1 CRLRLAGAFL
11 SKAFWR
17 SFVFTSLKLLTGLHL
32 FREDVELSK
41 TVGDHRKEER
51 SSGSTRRRKRLKVLG
66 PVNFPAKPAVLSSDP
81 ETSISTQGYTCRSC
95 VKSFII
101 KNHVFSCNL
110 IFVIGL

>member
-1 CRLRLAGAFL
+1 MFFIFSSPIRLRLAGPFL

-32 FREDVELSK
+32 YREDVELSK

-66 PVNFPAKPAVLSSDP
+66 PIQKRRFPHKGARVDHALKF
-81 ETSISTQGYTCRSC
+81 YY
-95 VKSFII
+95 
-101 KNHVFSCNL
+101 
-110 IFVIGL
+110 